1 MDIVALIVAFSA
13 TLASIVVAAM
23 TLRAMAQ
30 DTEELS
36 AFVGFAHL
44 PRRD

>member
-1 MDIVALIVAFSA
+1 MDIVALIVVISA

-23 TLRAMAQ
+23 TLRAMAH

-44 PRRD
+44 PLSD